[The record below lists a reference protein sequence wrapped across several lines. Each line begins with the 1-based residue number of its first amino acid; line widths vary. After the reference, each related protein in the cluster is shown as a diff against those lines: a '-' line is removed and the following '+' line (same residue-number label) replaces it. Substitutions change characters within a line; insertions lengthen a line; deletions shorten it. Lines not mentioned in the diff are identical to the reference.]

1 MQPTKFNPDELI
13 SVIIKFAAVMAL
25 FLLASFLQWKES
37 LTL

>member
-1 MQPTKFNPDELI
+1 MQPTKFNPEELI

-25 FLLASFLQWKES
+25 FLFAAFLQWQES

>member
-1 MQPTKFNPDELI
+1 MQPTKFNPEELI

-25 FLLASFLQWKES
+25 YLLSAFLQWQES